1 MKSVTAGTLARPAIN
16 VTNLQRVLM
25 VLAGIGILTA
35 SAYLS
40 VPFYPVPMTMQT
52 LAVMLIAGA
61 MGPYVSATSVLG
73 YLAIGAMGAP
83 VFHNGLGG
91 VGVFAGPTAGYLIG
105 FVPAAFVVG
114 LAARYVRKSATKG
127 VKETLVLVVACIVAS
142 AIVYAIG
149 VPWLSYFTGKSL
161 SVAWTAGAVHFFL
174 GDALK
179 IAVAVAAFQTTHGFM
194 AKKGWLA
201 R

>member
-25 VLAGIGILTA
+25 VLAGVGILTA

-61 MGPYVSATSVLG
+61 MGPYVSVTSVLG

-91 VGVFAGPTAGYLIG
+91 AGVFAGPTAGYLIG

-114 LAARYVRKSATKG
+114 LAGRYVRKSATKG
-127 VKETLVLVVACIVAS
+127 VKETLVLAVACIVAS

-161 SVAWTAGAVHFFL
+161 SVAWTVGAVHFFL

-179 IAVAVAAFQTTHGFM
+179 IAVAVAAFQTTHGVM
-194 AKKGWLA
+194 AKRGWLA

>member
-1 MKSVTAGTLARPAIN
+1 MKDVSAGTLARPAIN

-61 MGPYVSATSVLG
+61 MGPYVSVTSVLG

-161 SVAWTAGAVHFFL
+161 SIAWTVGAVHFFL

-179 IAVAVAAFQTTHGFM
+179 IAVAVAAFQTTHGVM
-194 AKKGWLA
+194 AKRGWLA